1 MTIKHRNYRAI
12 SRQEIATFACYE
24 GRRIRKVSQMTYAL
38 KNIVAALALAI
49 GVSFSLPA
57 AAIAAD
63 KVAYFAG
70 GCFWCTEADFEK
82 IEGVV
87 M

>member
-1 MTIKHRNYRAI
+1 
-12 SRQEIATFACYE
+12 
-24 GRRIRKVSQMTYAL
+24 MTYAL

-70 GCFWCTEADFEK
+70 GSFWCTEADFEK
-82 IEGVV
+82 VEGVGDV
-87 M
+87 ISGFMAGEEPNLTCRDVA